1 MRAAARLLLACL
13 ALSACTEAPRD
24 AGPADSADPA
34 DSSAASARPVSAAP
48 VDASRIVAVG
58 GPVTETVY
66 ALGMGDRVVGSD
78 ASSLFPAA
86 VLALPRLDYFR
97 QTSAEGVLSL
107 APSLVLAVEGT
118 GPPGV
123 VEQIRAAGVRVEVLP
138 EVVDAATAAARVR
151 RVGRILGR
159 EARADSLVGVMTRQ
173 IAAAQAERPAV
184 APRALFVYARGAG
197 VVLAAGTGGAPAAVL
212 RLAGAENAVTAFDG
226 YRPLTAE
233 AVAAAQPDVIV
244 VPAASLESLGGI
256 DGLLRQPG
264 LAETPAG
271 KARRVV
277 AVDDALLL
285 GFGPR
290 VGDGVRDLVRGLT
303 RAQAD
308 A

>member
-1 MRAAARLLLACL
+1 MPVARRLFLLVSLVAAA
-13 ALSACTEAPRD
+13 SACTEAPRN
-24 AGPADSADPA
+24 AAPAAPDSSATAASADPS
-34 DSSAASARPVSAAP
+34 DP
-48 VDASRIVAVG
+48 SRIVTIG
-58 GPVTETVY
+58 GPVTEIVY
-66 ALGMGDRVVGSD
+66 ALGLGDRIVGAD
-78 ASSLFPAA
+78 RSSLNPAA

-107 APSLVLAVEGT
+107 SPSLVLAVEGT

-123 VEQIRAAGVRVEVLP
+123 IEQIRAAGVRVEVMP
-138 EVVDAATAAARVR
+138 EVVDPATAAARVR
-151 RVGRILGR
+151 RIGEILGR
-159 EARADSLVGVMTRQ
+159 TAQADSLVDVMTRE
-173 IAAAQAERPAV
+173 IAAAETERPATP
-184 APRALFVYARGAG
+184 PRALFVYARGAG

-212 RLAGAENAVTAFDG
+212 RLAGAENAVTAFEG

-244 VPAASLESLGGI
+244 VPKASLGSLGGI

-271 KARRVV
+271 KARRIVV
-277 AVDDALLL
+277 VDDALLL

-290 VGDGVRDLVRGLT
+290 VGEGVRDLARGLT
-303 RAQAD
+303 AAQAD